1 MNAREFFDLVTVMRS
16 KQRSYFNTRDK
27 NELADCKRLE
37 AQVDDEIYRVNRI
50 LELQQQADDIK
61 AYIDK
66 D

>member
-50 LELQQQADDIK
+50 LELQEKAKEIK
-61 AYIDK
+61 EYIDSE
-66 D
+66 

>member
-1 MNAREFFDLVTVMRS
+1 MNAREFFDLVTMMRS

-50 LELQQQADDIK
+50 LELQAK
-61 AYIDK
+61 AQEVK
-66 D
+66 DYFDSH

>member
-50 LELQQQADDIK
+50 LELQAK
-61 AYIDK
+61 AQEVK
-66 D
+66 DYFDSH